1 MIEIM
6 VGEKKGFRCKIKDSN
21 MILRNRDYFTKDKD
35 KEINFKVSGNTCLVM
50 SEHITM
56 PCQMHRGVLCVSNAT
71 EMEKNALNFLINFR

>member
-6 VGEKKGFRCKIKDSN
+6 VGEKRVPLQKQRFKYDANNQRLV
-21 MILRNRDYFTKDKD
+21 MKDKD
-35 KEINFKVSGNTCLVM
+35 KEMNFKVSGNTCLVM